1 MTNIFK
7 SDVFSSLDPSF
18 IEKLE
23 TTIGAMNGKSD
34 VEIIGTFMALSNEAK
49 QTGIVMNSE
58 QQKALVL
65 FLRDTLPPEKRQ
77 KFDLIV
83 SMMGK

>member
-1 MTNIFK
+1 MSDIFK

-18 IEKLE
+18 LEKIE
-23 TTIGAMNGKSD
+23 TTINSMSGKSD

-49 QTGIVMNSE
+49 QRGIVMNPE
-58 QQKALVL
+58 QQKALIL

-77 KFDLIV
+77 KFDLVV
-83 SMMGK
+83 SMMNR

>member
-1 MTNIFK
+1 MNNLLK
-7 SDVFSSLDPSF
+7 SDLFKNINPDFL
-18 IEKLE
+18 EKVKA
-23 TTIGAMNGKSD
+23 TFDHMKGKSD
-34 VEIIGTFMALSNEAK
+34 IEMIGTFMALSNEAT
-49 QTGIVMNSE
+49 QRGIQLSSE

-77 KFDLIV
+77 KFDLIT

>member
-1 MTNIFK
+1 MNNLLK
-7 SDVFSSLDPSF
+7 SDLFKNIDPDF
-18 IEKLE
+18 LEKVKA
-23 TTIGAMNGKSD
+23 TFDNMKGKSD
-34 VEIIGTFMALSNEAK
+34 IEMIGTFMALSNEAT
-49 QTGIVMNSE
+49 QRGIQLSSG

-77 KFDLIV
+77 KFDLFT